1 LVIFIAISS
10 TEVSTEVLWALNLRT
25 SPWKSLW
32 TTLLKTLNLLPITE
46 EKMIKA
52 TKKEIEE
59 EMQFFKSKSAI
70 SLKNFFDNEFNTFL
84 ESLQKTLKEYGLK
97 ETNIKLQITN
107 YKDSIEAST
116 PVLIPTDKGFVILSK
131 NDFDLNLT

>member
-1 LVIFIAISS
+1 
-10 TEVSTEVLWALNLRT
+10 
-25 SPWKSLW
+25 
-32 TTLLKTLNLLPITE
+32 
-46 EKMIKA
+46 MIKA